1 LYNIF
6 IYIYILDKKTYLKR
20 RKDIK
25 NMTWVDVHKYKHM
38 MSVYSAQQDLIEV
51 HYELA
56 TKLESKMMSI
66 YFYKAL
72 RAE

>member
-1 LYNIF
+1 
-6 IYIYILDKKTYLKR
+6 
-20 RKDIK
+20 
-25 NMTWVDVHKYKHM
+25 MTWVDVHKYKHM